1 MAAVLSFK
9 SAPKSIDRKG
19 HDRLQQKSGSRK
31 QVDCTAILH
40 ADVPSHEPMQ
50 ELDSPVCDM
59 LFRLAESDA
68 HATLVKAVEVRPYCV
83 LFTLYQREVY
93 ARKLLLCLL

>member
-1 MAAVLSFK
+1 MGCTAVL
-9 SAPKSIDRKG
+9 
-19 HDRLQQKSGSRK
+19 
-31 QVDCTAILH
+31 H
-40 ADVPSHEPMQ
+40 AAVPSHEPMQ

-59 LFRLAESDA
+59 LLRLAKSGA
-68 HATLVKAVEVRPYCV
+68 HATLIKAVEARPHCV